1 MSSLNIA
8 SGTAATPATLGGLTD
23 PTQPVVPAA
32 QPARPPRAAKPA
44 DKRGWWWGT
53 GRRKRAVAQIR
64 MRPADGDKVGMTI
77 VTEAKPEPRTVE
89 QFFAEER
96 DRNVALDALRVTDML
111 KRLQVVAKVHGGGY
125 MGQAGAIRLAIA
137 NALRDYDP
145 NLEGVLRDNGYLTRD
160 SREVERKKYG
170 QAGARRRFQFSKR

>member
-8 SGTAATPATLGGLTD
+8 SGNAATPATLGGLTD

-64 MRPADGDKVGMTI
+64 MRPADGDKVGITI
-77 VTEAKPEPRTVE
+77 VTEAKPDARTVE